1 MLGHRMRV
9 VLSFAFTCA
18 VLASCKDDPPPNDGG
33 DGGSMPAEVASF
45 IADLC
50 ALYEPCCGDGGST
63 KDECIQKTTERAQ
76 KESFDAQAAQSCLDA
91 VRAESKAS
99 TFCARPP
106 TDVACS
112 AVFKPKTVKEPGT
125 ACKSSRECESG
136 ADGLGIC
143 IDKKCRRV
151 ARGKEGDACI
161 GTRASG
167 TIDALVAPPDGA
179 TALCHAGDGLYCSE
193 ESRKCQKRGEI
204 GAPCSGSDL
213 SCVDAAWC
221 PTTTGECV
229 RRTAGGE
236 PCTDAFECAAGHQC
250 ANDGEGGGACI
261 AFAGEGGACERG
273 DECDPAG
280 LVCDSATA
288 TCIKDTSTYSS
299 ACTGA
304 LALGDPY

>member
-1 MLGHRMRV
+1 MRSCV
-9 VLSFAFTCA
+9 VLSLLFTCA
-18 VLASCKDDPPPNDGG
+18 VLPSCKDDGPSEGGGG
-33 DGGSMPAEVASF
+33 DGGATPAEVTSF

-50 ALYEPCCGDGGST
+50 ALYEPCCGDGAST
-63 KDECIQKTTERAQ
+63 KEACVQATTERAQ
-76 KESFDAQAAQSCLDA
+76 KEEFDAQAAQACLDA
-91 VRAESKAS
+91 ARVEAKAS

-112 AVFKPKTVKEPGT
+112 AVFKRKAPKDPGA
-125 ACKSSRECESG
+125 ACMSSSECASG
-136 ADGLGIC
+136 GDGLGIC
-143 IDKKCRRV
+143 VDKKCRHV
-151 ARGKEGDACI
+151 TRGKEGDACI
-161 GTRASG
+161 GTRAPD

-179 TALCHAGDGLYCSE
+179 TALCDAGEGLYCSE
-193 ESRKCQKRGEI
+193 GSRTCQRRGEP
-204 GAPCSGSDL
+204 GADCSGSDL

-221 PTTTGECV
+221 PTTTSECV
-229 RRTAGGE
+229 TRTAAGE
-236 PCTDAFECAAGHQC
+236 PCTDAFECAPGHQC
-250 ANDGEGGGACI
+250 ANDGEGGGACT
-261 AFAGEGGACERG
+261 AFVGEGGACERG